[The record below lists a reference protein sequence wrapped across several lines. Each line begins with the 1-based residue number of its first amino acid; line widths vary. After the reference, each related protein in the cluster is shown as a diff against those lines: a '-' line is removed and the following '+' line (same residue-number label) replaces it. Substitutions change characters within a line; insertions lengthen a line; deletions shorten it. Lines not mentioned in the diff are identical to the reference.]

1 MLAVEIE
8 IEGHRIGHI
17 MWVDYC
23 ASLDIVVARIRWKEA
38 SVMSLVDDNVCEVGS
53 IDRRQLRAGF
63 ASRGELCLKH
73 TIELALGDA
82 ISIDDDGVGW
92 KASVA
97 LVLLDQ
103 GDHDLLHVDDV
114 FDTIS
119 AYLSLPLLFV
129 DFFEVST
136 GHIVGRGDNCH
147 CRYSNTIACHTVA
160 QISSNVHDSV
170 SIVEEAF
177 HVAARKIPRVVR

>member
-1 MLAVEIE
+1 
-8 IEGHRIGHI
+8 
-17 MWVDYC
+17 
-23 ASLDIVVARIRWKEA
+23 
-38 SVMSLVDDNVCEVGS
+38 MSLVDDNVGEVGS
-53 IDRRQLRAGF
+53 IGRRQLSAGF
-63 ASRGELCLKH
+63 ASRGELCLED

-114 FDTIS
+114 LDTIS
-119 AYLSLPLLFV
+119 ARLSLSLLFV

-136 GHIVGRGDNCH
+136 RHIVGLGNNRH
-147 CRYSNTIACHTVA
+147 
-160 QISSNVHDSV
+160 
-170 SIVEEAF
+170 
-177 HVAARKIPRVVR
+177 